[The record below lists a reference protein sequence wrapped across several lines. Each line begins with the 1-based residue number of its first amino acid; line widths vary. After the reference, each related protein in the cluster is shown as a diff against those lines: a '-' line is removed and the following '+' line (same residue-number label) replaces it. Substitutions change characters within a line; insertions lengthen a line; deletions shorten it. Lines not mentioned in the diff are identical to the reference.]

1 MSLSVAFSEIVPTRQ
16 TQGSDMSFFIIYVI
30 VKYADSQLQPTYPFE
45 TLAVLKRFPFLAF
58 VLKMLL
64 PA

>member
-1 MSLSVAFSEIVPTRQ
+1 
-16 TQGSDMSFFIIYVI
+16 MSFFIIYVI